1 MLSYCLK
8 CRKNTESI
16 NPRFLKIYN
25 GQTLTLSKWALRGR
39 KNENLLKNK
48 WNIRSWSNLGLK
60 TLLIKI
66 KLLSDLVLNALP
78 VNGIININEIVNKF
92 LLAADKFMR
101 EIVLIVLSDDLLKTN
116 K

>member
-8 CRKNTESI
+8 CRKNKESI

-66 KLLSDLVLNALP
+66 KLLS
-78 VNGIININEIVNKF
+78 NILFWMHFQWME
-92 LLAADKFMR
+92 
-101 EIVLIVLSDDLLKTN
+101 LSISMK
-116 K
+116 